1 MSVGAGTVYSARSY
15 VLAWILIPVVLIIGV
30 DTFALYRSALRSVG
44 GAYDRTLLATA
55 HAVGDA
61 VRYEQGRFR
70 VSLPLALFEVYEATQ
85 SGRYY
90 YRISTHRGE
99 LISGDE
105 DMPLYEG
112 EFPRRAAYPSVVQ
125 FYETEFRGQRVRVA
139 ALEQPVFSGDDAGRV
154 VIQVAEPLAIR
165 ETSAR
170 DILEDTL
177 LRQGLLLL
185 VVAIALFVS
194 VKHGLK
200 SLYELRRE
208 LDQRSVDD
216 LSAITLRPTIRE
228 VSTVIQAL
236 NALMMR
242 FGRLVNYQKR
252 FIANASHQLRTPLAV
267 LKTQVQ
273 SGLRGDVPAQDVMRE
288 MEATVDRAV
297 QLANQMLMLAKI
309 EQQRSLGP
317 HERCHLDKLARAA
330 VLELS
335 PLIAEKNLDFEITSE
350 DAQFMGN
357 AWLVGELLRNLLS
370 NAIRHTPEGGR
381 LGIDVA
387 RRDGRAILCLWDSG
401 GGIPDTQ
408 QQCVFAPFASFSH
421 HGTGLGLA
429 ICKEIVDTLGG
440 EIDLTNR
447 VEEGLTVG
455 LEARVTFPAV

>member
-185 VVAIALFVS
+185 VVAS
-194 VKHGLK
+194 
-200 SLYELRRE
+200 
-208 LDQRSVDD
+208 RS
-216 LSAITLRPTIRE
+216 SFRS
-228 VSTVIQAL
+228 STA
-236 NALMMR
+236 
-242 FGRLVNYQKR
+242 
-252 FIANASHQLRTPLAV
+252 
-267 LKTQVQ
+267 
-273 SGLRGDVPAQDVMRE
+273 
-288 MEATVDRAV
+288 
-297 QLANQMLMLAKI
+297 
-309 EQQRSLGP
+309 
-317 HERCHLDKLARAA
+317 
-330 VLELS
+330 
-335 PLIAEKNLDFEITSE
+335 
-350 DAQFMGN
+350 
-357 AWLVGELLRNLLS
+357 
-370 NAIRHTPEGGR
+370 
-381 LGIDVA
+381 
-387 RRDGRAILCLWDSG
+387 
-401 GGIPDTQ
+401 
-408 QQCVFAPFASFSH
+408 
-421 HGTGLGLA
+421 
-429 ICKEIVDTLGG
+429 
-440 EIDLTNR
+440 
-447 VEEGLTVG
+447 
-455 LEARVTFPAV
+455 